1 MNAVSLVPDDF
12 RQLQAAV
19 RGRVLVPGADGYEE
33 ARRVVNGMIDR
44 RPAAIVRCAGV
55 ADIKSALAHGIDRNL
70 PISIRCGGHSVPGFA
85 VCEGGIMIDLSTMN
99 SVRVDPA
106 ARRARCEGGTNWG
119 KFDYET
125 QAFGLATTGG
135 LVRTTGVAG
144 LTLAGGHGF
153 LARKHGLACDN
164 LVSMDVLTASG
175 DLLKASADENPDLF
189 WALRGGGGNF
199 GIVTSFEFGLH
210 QVGLLYGG
218 VLALPFDKAHQA
230 LRFFDTFNSSAPDHL
245 GVLAAIATL
254 PDGTKSVV
262 HLVCHSGPSADAE
275 AEVKPLRTN
284 IQPLMDQVGPVPYT
298 ALQSIVENFNP
309 HGMRNYWKTVYL
321 NDLTDEAISTM
332 TELYGRVPAPLTH
345 IVLYALGGAI
355 ARVDADAT
363 AVSHRDARYAAIAIG
378 MWDHAADDGVNIAWV
393 REFAERMQPFA
404 SAGFYPN
411 YDADAKPDQ
420 VKAAFGEA
428 KYARL
433 AEVKRKYDPNNVF
446 RLNQNIKPA

>member
-1 MNAVSLVPDDF
+1 MTAVSLVPDDF
-12 RQLQAAV
+12 RQLQSAV
-19 RGRVLVPGADGYEE
+19 RGRVLLPGADGYED

-44 RPAAIVRCAGV
+44 KPAAIVRCAGV
-55 ADIKSALAHGIDRNL
+55 ADVKAALAHGIERAL

-85 VCEGGIMIDLSTMN
+85 VCEGGVMIDLSGMS
-99 SVRVDPA
+99 SVRVDPG

-119 KFDYET
+119 QFDFET

-153 LARKHGLACDN
+153 LARRYGLACDN
-164 LVSMDVLTASG
+164 LVSMDVLTAAG
-175 DLLKASADENPDLF
+175 DLVTASATENADLF

-199 GIVTSFEFGLH
+199 GIVTSFGFALH
-210 QVGLLYGG
+210 PVGLLYGG
-218 VLALPFDKAHQA
+218 VLALPFDKAREA
-230 LRFFDTFNSSAPDHL
+230 LRFFDSYAASAADHI
-245 GVLAAIATL
+245 GVLAALATL

-262 HLVCHSGPSADAE
+262 HLLCHSGSPAEAE

-284 IQPLMDQVGPVPYT
+284 IQPMMDQVGPIPYT

-321 NDLTDEAISTM
+321 NGLTDEAIGTM
-332 TELYGRVPAPLTH
+332 TELYRRVPAPMTH
-345 IVLYALGGAI
+345 IVLYSLGGAI
-355 ARVDADAT
+355 SRVDPEAT
-363 AVSHRDARYAAIAIG
+363 AVSHRDARYAAIAVG
-378 MWDHAADDGVNIAWV
+378 MWDHADDDDVNIAWV
-393 REFAERMQPFA
+393 REFADRMQPFA
-404 SAGFYPN
+404 TAGFYPN

-420 VKAAFGEA
+420 VKAAFGDA

-433 AEVKRKYDPNNVF
+433 AQVKRKYDPHNVF
-446 RLNQNIKPA
+446 RLNQNIRPA